1 MIADDAYII
10 THGHK
15 LTSIINFN
23 ANFSIS
29 ILKKFDLMDVKTMLN
44 IKK

>member
-1 MIADDAYII
+1 MIADDAYLI

-15 LTSIINFN
+15 LTSIIN
-23 ANFSIS
+23 
-29 ILKKFDLMDVKTMLN
+29 FDLMDVKTMLN